1 MANESVVLTYKGETI
16 GALSNLGSL
25 TLKTAGKYCEA
36 DIALVYINHC
46 PRSDGTGLFY
56 VDAFWA
62 ANPMGGIVTVESPTE

>member
-16 GALSNLGSL
+16 GALSSLGSL
-25 TLKTAGKYCEA
+25 TLKTEGKYCEA

-56 VDAFWA
+56 VDAFLA
-62 ANPMGGIVTVESPTE
+62 ANPMGGIVTVESPTK

>member
-16 GALSNLGSL
+16 GALSSLGSL

-62 ANPMGGIVTVESPTE
+62 ANPMGGIVTVQSPTE

>member
-1 MANESVVLTYKGETI
+1 MANESVVLTYKGKTI
-16 GALSNLGSL
+16 GALSSLGSL